1 MTLSI
6 RVSQGD
12 WGGAELSNVE
22 AVVRSVATSFSA
34 YDDDESVA
42 IRLEPTPRE
51 DDSPMALSATSPSGE
66 FVVRLN
72 VRGNLWARLAYQFAH
87 EYCHVLADP
96 RTFTLDRF
104 AWIEEA
110 LCETASLFA
119 LRHVAEAWAAA
130 PPYPN
135 WRDYSAALAEYEAE
149 RVSDQA
155 RSLVPGEQFDTWLD
169 QRRPLL
175 EADAGRRDDNTIV
188 AKAVLPIFEA
198 DRAGWRAL
206 RHLHAWPR
214 SPDSRPDDFMKGWV
228 VACPPPCRATVQA
241 IAGLIAG

>member
-1 MTLSI
+1 MMTLSI

-22 AVVRSVATSFSA
+22 AVARSVVAGFHA
-34 YDDDESVA
+34 YDEDESVD
-42 IRLEPTPRE
+42 ILLEPTPGE
-51 DDSPMALSATSPSGE
+51 GDFPMALAVAGPSGE

-72 VRGNLWARLAYQFAH
+72 VRGTLWARLVYQFAH

-96 RTFTLDRF
+96 RTFTFDRST
-104 AWIEEA
+104 WIEEA

-119 LRHVAEAWAAA
+119 LRHVAETWADA

-135 WRDYSAALAEYEAE
+135 WREYSVAHARYEAE

-155 RSLVPGEQFDTWLD
+155 RSLAPGEQFTTWLA

-175 EADAGRRDDNTIV
+175 EADAGRRDDNTII
-188 AKAVLPIFEA
+188 AKELLPIFEA
-198 DRAGWRAL
+198 DAAAWRAL
-206 RHLHAWPR
+206 RYLHGSPR
-214 SPDSRPDDFMKGWV
+214 SCAQPTDFMKSWAM
-228 VACPPPCRATVQA
+228 ACPAPCRGAVQA
-241 IAGLIAG
+241 IAAVVGI